1 MGTNDKQSYD
11 FPVIIKTNSQSL
23 VPKIDELTL
32 YLKNNIVDI
41 ACITETWLKSIVP
54 PSVINIEGYD
64 VLRNDRRD
72 DVIGGG
78 VWIHIRNDIMYKL

>member
-1 MGTNDKQSYD
+1 MGTNGKKSYD
-11 FPVIIKTNSQSL
+11 FPVIINTNSQSL

-32 YLKNNIVDI
+32 YLKNNNVDI
-41 ACITETWLKSIVP
+41 ACITETWLKSTVP
-54 PSVINIEGYD
+54 SSIINIDGYD

-78 VWIHIRNDIMYKL
+78 VCIHS